1 MMMPSQWIAE
11 GVFWVFAAILVVSA
25 FRVITVRHPVHA
37 ALFLVLCFF
46 NTAVLWILAGA
57 EFLGIIL
64 ILIYVGAVLVLLLFV
79 VMMLDVE
86 IEKLR
91 EGFVRYAPLGGI
103 LALMLVFELVYVFWA
118 YRLGFHGLATVG
130 AVSATHDNTRALGTV
145 LYRRD
150 LYPFELAGMI
160 LLVGLIAAILLT
172 LRRRPGIR
180 SQDPA
185 AQVRVRARDR
195 VTLVSPKPPR
205 PGASP

>member
-1 MMMPSQWIAE
+1 MTPAEWIEE
-11 GVFWVFAAILVVSA
+11 GVFWVFGAILVVSA

-46 NTAVLWILAGA
+46 NTAILWILAGA

-91 EGFVRYAPLGGI
+91 EGFVRYAPLGAIVALI
-103 LALMLVFELVYVFWA
+103 LVLELVYVFWA
-118 YRLGFHGLATVG
+118 HTLGFHGLATP
-130 AVSATHDNTRALGTV
+130 VSTLATHDNTRALGTE

-172 LRRRPGIR
+172 LRHRPGI
-180 SQDPA
+180 QHQNPA
-185 AQVRVRARDR
+185 GQVRVRARDR
-195 VTLVSPKPPR
+195 VRLVSLKPPR
-205 PGASP
+205 RGAPP

>member
-1 MMMPSQWIAE
+1 MSPSAWLQE
-11 GVFWVFAAILVVSA
+11 TVFWFFGGVLVIAAL
-25 FRVITVRHPVHA
+25 RVITVKHPVHA

-46 NTAVLWILAGA
+46 NTAVLWILSGA
-57 EFLGIIL
+57 EFLGLVL

-86 IEKLR
+86 VAKLR
-91 EGFVRYAPLGGI
+91 EGFVRYAPLGAVV
-103 LALMLVFELVYVFWA
+103 ALLLVFELAYVFWA
-118 YRLGFHGLATVG
+118 HALGFHALTRLPR
-130 AVSATHDNTRALGTV
+130 VSATHDNARALGTM

-185 AQVRVRARDR
+185 RQVRVRASDR
-195 VTLVSPKPPR
+195 VRLVSLPSGR
-205 PGASP
+205 RHSP

>member
-1 MMMPSQWIAE
+1 
-11 GVFWVFAAILVVSA
+11 VFGTILVVSA

-46 NTAVLWILAGA
+46 NTAVLWILSGA

-91 EGFVRYAPLGGI
+91 EGFVRYAPVGAVVGLI
-103 LALMLVFELVYVFWA
+103 LVLELVYVFWA
-118 YRLGFHGLATVG
+118 HALGFHGLAAPVPVTAG
-130 AVSATHDNTRALGTV
+130 HDNTRALGTL

-172 LRRRPGIR
+172 LRRRTGIQSQNPG
-180 SQDPA
+180 D
-185 AQVRVRARDR
+185 QVRVQARHR
-195 VTLVSPKPPR
+195 IRLVSPKPPR
-205 PGASP
+205 RGAPT

>member
-1 MMMPSQWIAE
+1 MMNPADWIEA
-11 GVFWVFAAILVVSA
+11 GVFWVFGAILVVSA

-46 NTAVLWILAGA
+46 NTAVLWILSGA

-91 EGFVRYAPLGGI
+91 EGFVRYAPLGAIVGLI
-103 LALMLVFELVYVFWA
+103 LALELVCLFWA
-118 YRLGFHGLATVG
+118 HALGFHGLTV
-130 AVSATHDNTRALGTV
+130 ALRVSARHDNTRALGV
-145 LYRRD
+145 SLYRRD

-172 LRRRPGIR
+172 LRRRTGIR
-180 SQDPA
+180 NQNPA
-185 AQVRVRARDR
+185 DQVRVRARDR
-195 VTLVSPKPPR
+195 VRLVSPTPPR
-205 PGASP
+205 HGGPS